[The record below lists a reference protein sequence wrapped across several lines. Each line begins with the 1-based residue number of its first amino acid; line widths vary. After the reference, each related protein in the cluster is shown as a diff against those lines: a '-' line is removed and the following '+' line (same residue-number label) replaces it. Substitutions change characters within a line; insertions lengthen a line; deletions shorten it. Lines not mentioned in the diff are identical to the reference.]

1 MKENLIEEDNPIVQ
15 KFEIEEKTE
24 NETFSKLFIKNKC
37 PIELGSNKKL
47 DYQFGSIKDHK
58 KFDSSKVIKIFDIKT
73 WIIVIMIIISMLF
86 YVQLLSYI
94 LYRDIKLLIFFIIVY
109 IIGTLF
115 QLNVVQEPLKYKSKS
130 NFEDVISKILNS
142 YVRFKVCNKSEGKK
156 ATYQAK
162 YTIDITG
169 TLNIPSQYHYARI
182 KAVQLFS
189 KSDLYTL
196 IDRFEYLHKGSKV
209 KYKMVYNKEKVDFN
223 SSDIYA
229 INSNNDSYSINIFTT
244 ILSILLLQWIN
255 ALYYNY
261 SQSKRCVDIYL
272 AKLIT
277 DKLSNSPSKIT
288 IHGKKFNLIPYVV
301 IPSKSNTK
309 FEEEYTEKKRQE
321 KENEIKEAK
330 LKKEKEKREA
340 KLRKEREEKER
351 ERMDNTKLLSHF
363 KNINYDIY
371 VEKVYDDV
379 FLEFRG
385 YTGYREKK
393 TIEYKKELGK
403 YDPSVQEKIE
413 QKSEMIVY
421 RPNGFDIRIEVKI
434 GLHSYTI
441 TIGHKYTKNIDYY
454 RD

>member
-24 NETFSKLFIKNKC
+24 DETFSKLFIKNVC
-37 PIELGSNKKL
+37 PIDLGSNKKL
-47 DYQFGSIKDHK
+47 DYQFGSIKDNK

-86 YVQLLSYI
+86 YAQLLSYI

-130 NFEDVISKILNS
+130 KFENVISKILNS

-169 TLNIPSQYHYARI
+169 TLNIPSQYHYVRI

-196 IDRFEYLHKGSKV
+196 IDKFEYLHKGSKV
-209 KYKMVYNKEKVDFN
+209 KYKMVYNNEKVNFN

-229 INSNNDSYSINIFTT
+229 INSDNDSYSINIFTT
-244 ILSILLLQWIN
+244 IFSILLLQWIN

-277 DKLSNSPSKIT
+277 DKLSNSPSKII
-288 IHGKKFNLIPYVV
+288 IHGKK
-301 IPSKSNTK
+301 
-309 FEEEYTEKKRQE
+309 
-321 KENEIKEAK
+321 
-330 LKKEKEKREA
+330 
-340 KLRKEREEKER
+340 
-351 ERMDNTKLLSHF
+351 
-363 KNINYDIY
+363 
-371 VEKVYDDV
+371 
-379 FLEFRG
+379 LE
-385 YTGYREKK
+385 
-393 TIEYKKELGK
+393 
-403 YDPSVQEKIE
+403 
-413 QKSEMIVY
+413 
-421 RPNGFDIRIEVKI
+421 
-434 GLHSYTI
+434 H
-441 TIGHKYTKNIDYY
+441 
-454 RD
+454 